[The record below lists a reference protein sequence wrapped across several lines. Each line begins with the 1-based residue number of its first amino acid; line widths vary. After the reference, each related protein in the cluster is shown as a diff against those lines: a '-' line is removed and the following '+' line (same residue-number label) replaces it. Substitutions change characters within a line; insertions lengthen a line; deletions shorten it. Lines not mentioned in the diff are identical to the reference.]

1 VIIAIAGMTASGKN
15 TIGELI
21 AKEFG
26 YRVVCPTFKDIAK
39 KEGISL
45 MALQEKAAKDK
56 NIDLKFDELL
66 RQEVAKGNC
75 VVTTWLGPWMAGA
88 DVKIA
93 IVAPLKVRATRLAK
107 RDGMTLKE
115 AEKHVKE
122 RDEQNI
128 KRYKS
133 VYGIDITDYTGF
145 DAVIDNS
152 DKTPEQV
159 NEIAMKIIETKSR

>member
-1 VIIAIAGMTASGKN
+1 
-15 TIGELI
+15 
-21 AKEFG
+21 
-26 YRVVCPTFKDIAK
+26 
-39 KEGISL
+39 
-45 MALQEKAAKDK
+45 
-56 NIDLKFDELL
+56 
-66 RQEVAKGNC
+66 
-75 VVTTWLGPWMAGA
+75 
-88 DVKIA
+88 VKIA